1 MDSALSNHALGT
13 FMLLHKRTKGKV
25 GEEIAFTRMG
35 GTYGGCWSVSD
46 DDYPELL
53 RLLHS
58 YLFNK
63 DHRPLGLVEQ
73 RRKDG
78 KCPILIDLDFKYPFS
93 GTLHRRFTPAAMKKF
108 VGLYVDSL
116 REFFDLSVYEAIRF
130 FVCLRPA
137 PYEDKKPESR
147 GVKDGIHIEC
157 PDIILPPEGH
167 AILRQVMMNK
177 NAIKECF
184 GDDGYTNTEQDIYD
198 VAMVRNGGWFFYG
211 ASKPDVQP
219 YKLDR
224 VYRYEPTDGEADA
237 DDEMESLTTSLIEE
251 AADTYSSEELISLLS
266 IRHGLNDQPFAEVR
280 EDAFEFWE
288 EMRQRCSAPAPAAP
302 SGRQEPQS
310 AAQSPALAA
319 QPAGASQ
326 GPPEELSIGPSLLSV
341 MPTQPYTEDEIALA
355 KAMATECLNGARAD
369 GFHSWMAVG
378 WCLHCIDSSD
388 SMFDTWMEFSRKS
401 SKFNSNDIG
410 RLKRDWMTNWGK
422 GQVDDRSRRLKF
434 GSLHAW
440 AKEDN
445 AKVYAELLEGDII
458 NYIEFHVDNCHNH
471 IGRIMYR
478 MFKDQY
484 RASLD
489 TRNVDWYEYAGHSW
503 TKMYQGIEMKN
514 RISTDVAG
522 MVDKARART
531 RRRLVDNQDN
541 ELSRKIEEERL
552 KRLCQI
558 EKSLYMSSFKE
569 CVMKECVGMFYEK
582 DFTQKMNSNTGLLGC
597 ANGVLD
603 LRAIVT
609 DPVTGQE
616 RLGVVFRPG
625 RADDHISFQMGRN
638 HPEMDAIN
646 YIPYDANS
654 REQREIDDFLT
665 KLFPRKELKA
675 YMRRLLASCLEGMN
689 REQCFYTWIGVG
701 GNGKSKLLE
710 LIRVTLGEYMG
721 SLAATALT
729 RKRPESGA
737 ANPDIVSVKNR
748 RFIALQEPDEREP
761 LNTSRMKQF
770 SGEDMVEA
778 RGLFQDQE
786 KFKICGKM
794 FLLCNK
800 FPPIHTMDR
809 GTWRR
814 MRAIPFES
822 KFVDPSSGE
831 VDPAHN
837 VFPIDRTLDQK
848 IVQWREAFFALLV
861 HVYETEYLIQGLE
874 PTPAIVRQ
882 QSDKY
887 REAFDSFAKFKNARI
902 RREVG
907 SKATLKDLCRGYKQ
921 WMEEFRDSGAK
932 NLAGNELETRFMEEY
947 GEPADKK
954 TFQHIRLFYDEEA
967 VEQFDREQAEA

>member
-1 MDSALSNHALGT
+1 MDGTRTMDSALSNHALGT
-13 FMLLHKRTKGKV
+13 FMLLHKRTKGKI

-35 GTYGGCWSVSD
+35 ERVGGSWCVAD

-93 GTLHRRFTPAAMKKF
+93 GTLHRRFTPAATKKF

-116 REFFDLSVYEAIRF
+116 REFFDLSSYEAIRF

-137 PYEDKKPESR
+137 PYEDKKATSR

-184 GDDGYTNTEQDIYD
+184 GDDGYTNPEQDIYD

-224 VYRYEPTDGEADA
+224 VYRYEPADSVEETE
-237 DDEMESLTTSLIEE
+237 DELESLTTSLIEE
-251 AADTYSSEELISLLS
+251 SADTYSSEELISLLS
-266 IRHGLNDQPFAEVR
+266 IRHGLNDQPFADVR

-288 EMRQRCSAPAPAAP
+288 EMRQRCSAPAAH
-302 SGRQEPQS
+302 GRQEMVS
-310 AAQSPALAA
+310 ATQSPALA
-319 QPAGASQ
+319 PGASQ

-341 MPTQPYTEDEIALA
+341 MPTQPYTEDEISLA

-378 WCLHCIDSSD
+378 WCLHCIDNSD
-388 SMFDTWMEFSRKS
+388 RMFDTWMEFSRKS
-401 SKFNSNDIG
+401 VKFNGNDIG
-410 RLKRDWMTNWGK
+410 RLKRDWITNWGK

-445 AKVYAELLEGDII
+445 PTKYAELLEGDII

-471 IGRIMYR
+471 IARIMYR

-489 TRNVDWYEYAGHSW
+489 TRNVDWYEYATHSW
-503 TKMYQGIEMKN
+503 SKMYQGIEMKN

-531 RRRLVDNQDN
+531 RRRLVDANDN

-558 EKSLYMSSFKE
+558 EKSLYSTSFKE
-569 CVMKECVGMFYEK
+569 CIMKECVGLFYEK
-582 DFTQKMNSNTGLLGC
+582 DFTQKMNANTGLLGC

-625 RADDHISFQMGRN
+625 HADDHISFQMGRN
-638 HPEMDAIN
+638 HPETDAIN

-654 REQREIDDFLT
+654 KEQREIDDFLT

-675 YMRRLLASCLEGMN
+675 YMRRLLSSCLEGMN

-831 VDPAHN
+831 VNPAHN
-837 VFPIDRTLDQK
+837 VFPIDRSLDQK
-848 IVQWREAFFALLV
+848 IIQWREAFFSLLV

-887 REAFDSFAKFKNARI
+887 RESFDSFAKFKNARI

-907 SKATLKDLCRGYKQ
+907 SKSVLKDLCRGYKQ

-932 NLAGNELETRFMEEY
+932 NLSGNELETRFMEEY